1 MTAQRHEQLRGDEAG
16 LANTARGQV
25 TSFVEKL
32 DVLAREGRD
41 MITDMDAR
49 LADFD
54 ANTRRGEQTVTE
66 QRA

>member
-1 MTAQRHEQLRGDEAG
+1 MAQRQEQLQGDHAG

-25 TSFVEKL
+25 TSFVDKL
-32 DVLAREGRD
+32 EVLAREGRD
-41 MITDMDAR
+41 MLTDMDAR

-54 ANTRRGEQTVTE
+54 AGTRRGDQTVTE